1 MFRIA
6 LRRAPR
12 LALKVGEGAC
22 RTMLVNPQ
30 GVSRAPI
37 MFDVERSNG
46 AVTAIVYRQ
55 ALDAHERR
63 KVRGSKSEPYP

>member
-1 MFRIA
+1 MA
-6 LRRAPR
+6 LGRAPR

-30 GVSRAPI
+30 GVRRAPI
-37 MFDVERSNG
+37 IFDVEGSNG

-63 KVRGSKSEPYP
+63 KVRSYKPEPYP